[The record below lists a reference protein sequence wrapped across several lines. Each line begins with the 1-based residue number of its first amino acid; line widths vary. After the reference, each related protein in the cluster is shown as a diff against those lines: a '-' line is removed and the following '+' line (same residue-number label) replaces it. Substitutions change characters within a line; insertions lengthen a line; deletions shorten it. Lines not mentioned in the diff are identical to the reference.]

1 MFKLHHYMIYL
12 VYAPRIF
19 RDRPNSIFNASIK
32 VHCFLLEFGR
42 LLKVNVFREITF
54 HHLEHMPFRVS
65 HSTTFSRI
73 SLTKMYFFST
83 TPLGYDKRYIQFFQN
98 CITLQIFLEKCETL
112 INKVLRS
119 LKKISSHH
127 LDQKLKLQ
135 GVQDQ
140 NLLKEKAITLKRS
153 ISDPTLVKTKC
164 VSGQNNFF
172 TSTSYLFTRKI

>member
-1 MFKLHHYMIYL
+1 ML
-12 VYAPRIF
+12 
-19 RDRPNSIFNASIK
+19 
-32 VHCFLLEFGR
+32 
-42 LLKVNVFREITF
+42 
-54 HHLEHMPFRVS
+54 FRVS

-83 TPLGYDKRYIQFFQN
+83 TPWGYDERYIQFFQN

-135 GVQDQ
+135 WSKSRQSLKIVSCHFGHFWF
-140 NLLKEKAITLKRS
+140 NL
-153 ISDPTLVKTKC
+153 DPLIFCTWIVWRDSKGLFNLGHCNNHVSYGDFLVK
-164 VSGQNNFF
+164 V
-172 TSTSYLFTRKI
+172 